1 MYIIIFYFVLI
12 NLKKNKLGY
21 GCEYKKMVLW
31 IMFLLIYMV
40 VNKCNFFDCYE
51 WLIIVWN
58 LVFKMF
64 VDNVILKV

>member
-1 MYIIIFYFVLI
+1 
-12 NLKKNKLGY
+12 
-21 GCEYKKMVLW
+21 MVLW

-51 WLIIVWN
+51 WLIIEWN